1 MLFDIHTH
9 ISQFNHDE
17 LDLMIERWQANN
29 VGFVISAGTNPN
41 DSFESIELSKKF
53 NCTHFIETG
62 TYLGDNIILL
72 KVII

>member
-29 VGFVISAGTNPN
+29 MRA
-41 DSFESIELSKKF
+41 KKRIV
-53 NCTHFIETG
+53 CMGEE
-62 TYLGDNIILL
+62 
-72 KVII
+72 